1 MGDTRDLDTDFGI
14 PDGLPTDIPSN
25 TTAIP
30 ADSDFVDIRTPNFK
44 KLTKE
49 EIKTFASAD
58 KQGRTK
64 IMNDHNSNTINDIHD
79 LGQAMTPA
87 ENSGFREHFGE
98 AINPVSM
105 GAGMLVGLGVDSALD
120 YLDPADDTDGKPRTQ
135 AITGV
140 KREALSGALTGGLM
154 YAGTSALGGTTVGL
168 APEIAAGSVGYVAGA
183 ETGKLVASGI
193 KKIGGNEDEQAL
205 GADTV
210 GGAVG
215 GAAAAA
221 TLIGGAALTGAE
233 IGSAGGPLGIAI
245 GAGVGVLGGAL
256 GFGVSEIVKHKEDI
270 KKGFSSAGNAISNV
284 AKSTG
289 NFFKRLF

>member
-1 MGDTRDLDTDFGI
+1 
-14 PDGLPTDIPSN
+14 
-25 TTAIP
+25 
-30 ADSDFVDIRTPNFK
+30 
-44 KLTKE
+44 
-49 EIKTFASAD
+49 
-58 KQGRTK
+58 
-64 IMNDHNSNTINDIHD
+64 
-79 LGQAMTPA
+79 
-87 ENSGFREHFGE
+87 
-98 AINPVSM
+98 
-105 GAGMLVGLGVDSALD
+105 
-120 YLDPADDTDGKPRTQ
+120 
-135 AITGV
+135 
-140 KREALSGALTGGLM
+140 M

-193 KKIGGNEDEQAL
+193 KKIGGNDEEQAL

-215 GAAAAA
+215 GAAAAG

-233 IGSAGGPLGIAI
+233 LGSAGGPLGIAI

-256 GFGVSEIVKHKEDI
+256 GFGVSEIIKHKEDI
-270 KKGFSSAGNAISNV
+270 KKGFSSAGNAIANV